1 MRKSASRRRQAGQV
15 QSAPGGIGIL
25 FINPATEKFGG
36 FLSRYVPVGIPV
48 AIGYMAAYLQ
58 KHGIRC
64 EAFDEEIYTLTPS
77 LLREKLEG
85 MEKPYVVGV
94 SCLTAHVG
102 RGLQLA
108 EMIKTEFPDSTVV
121 FGGLHPSTLPE
132 ESIASGH
139 VDYVVRGEGEEVML
153 QLYRA
158 IRGQGDPKQILGVS
172 YMEGGVIHNNP
183 EAPLIPD
190 INDIPFFPYHL
201 FEHPKYDRGFITT
214 SRGCPYRCSY
224 CSQRLLTGTTYR
236 YRSAQKI
243 IEELDV
249 LVNKYGQKAIV
260 FYDDNFCLKA
270 RRVHEL
276 CDLIV
281 ANGLH
286 NKVKLSVQTRADNVL
301 HHGGEELVKHMAESG
316 FTHMGFGME
325 TGVQRLADLIRKDET
340 VECHLETARLCQKFG
355 MDVSFFMIYGLP
367 TETAADREESYNVV
381 MSAKLQATKYNNLI
395 PYPGTPLWSE
405 LKQSGR
411 VVVTENWRN
420 FNSVLAMTSSIFDKT
435 PLPYVPETTS
445 EWELKRDIIKYNLK
459 SYVNW
464 KSMAAIFGH
473 TKGIGWFMLP
483 EKWYLKPREL
493 FEMGKIGVQVLI
505 NMAMAFAP
513 LKLTE
518 PLMTALNPEM
528 KKRGRVAG
536 YDAKKYKEI
545 DWNEMETKQKTIL
558 LKKARDERKA
568 TGRFTVMVDAREKAT
583 AAAK

>member
-1 MRKSASRRRQAGQV
+1 M
-15 QSAPGGIGIL
+15 L

-48 AIGYMAAYLQ
+48 AIGYLAAYLER
-58 KHGIRC
+58 HGIRC
-64 EAFDEEIYTLTPS
+64 KALDEEIFTITPS
-77 LLREKLEG
+77 LLRETVQGL
-85 MEKPYVVGV
+85 EKPYIFGV

-102 RGLQLA
+102 RGMQIA
-108 EMIKTEFPDSTVV
+108 RMIKTEFPDSIVV

-132 ESIASGH
+132 ESLGTH
-139 VDYVVRGEGEEVML
+139 DVDYVVRGEGEEVML

-158 IRGQGDPKQILGVS
+158 IRGQGDPTKILGVS
-172 YMEGGVIHNNP
+172 YVRDGVLYNNP

-236 YRSAQKI
+236 YRSAEKI
-243 IEELDV
+243 VEELDV

-281 ANGLH
+281 ANRMH
-286 NKVKLSVQTRADNVL
+286 EKVKLSVQTRADNVL
-301 HHGGEELVKHMAESG
+301 YHGGEDLVRHMAESG

-325 TGVQRLADLIRKDET
+325 TGVQRLANLIRKDET
-340 VECHLETARLCQKFG
+340 VDCHLETARLCQKHG

-367 TETAADREESYNVV
+367 TETAADREESYKVV
-381 MSAKLQATKYNNLI
+381 MSANLQATKYNNLI

-405 LKQSGR
+405 LKESGR

-420 FNSVLAMTSSIFDKT
+420 FNSVLAMTTSIFDKT
-435 PLPYVPETTS
+435 PLPYVPETAS
-445 EWELKRDIIKYNLK
+445 EWQLKRDIIKYNLK
-459 SYVNW
+459 SYVNV
-464 KSMAAIFGH
+464 KSIAAIFGH

-483 EKWYLKPREL
+483 ERWYAKPREVY
-493 FEMGKIGVQVLI
+493 EIAKIGVQVVI
-505 NMAMAFAP
+505 NMVMAFLP
-513 LKLTE
+513 LKISE
-518 PLMTALNPEM
+518 PIMTALNPEM
-528 KKRGRVAG
+528 KKRSRVSG
-536 YDAKKYKEI
+536 YDAKTYREI
-545 DWNEMETKQKTIL
+545 DWNEMETKKKTIL

-568 TGRFTVMVDAREKAT
+568 TGKFTVVVEGETDKRVAVQ
-583 AAAK
+583 